1 MLKNPYDQDRGLQGI
16 RSLRKN
22 QGRIGRSFR
31 CFTRT
36 KPIPTLTSST
46 TVTAEQ
52 EWVKPQPP
60 PKPLTIQRQGD
71 PPQIT
76 KIIKQPKRSWLRRI
90 FGVFSRK

>member
-36 KPIPTLTSST
+36 KPVPPAPTPTTST
-46 TVTAEQ
+46 T
-52 EWVKPQPP
+52 
-60 PKPLTIQRQGD
+60 LTIQRQGD

-76 KIIKQPKRSWLRRI
+76 KIVTKQPKRNWLRRI
-90 FGVFSRK
+90 FGIFGRK